1 MVRGRGEEG
10 DYDDGSRMTMKVMM
24 MMMMGAINQESFSLV
39 PHHGVRQPSLGYE
52 AREPEKK
59 TEASINIEKK
69 NSYVHVRKSCLNL
82 LLKPDAAGRWDHATP
97 PIDISGLLYG
107 VPKYDLS

>member
-1 MVRGRGEEG
+1 MLVVGTREGEEG
-10 DYDDGSRMTMKVMM
+10 DYDDGSRMTMKVML
-24 MMMMGAINQESFSLV
+24 MMGVINQESFSLV

-69 NSYVHVRKSCLNL
+69 NSYVHVRKV
-82 LLKPDAAGRWDHATP
+82 A
-97 PIDISGLLYG
+97 
-107 VPKYDLS
+107 